1 MPHAVARLRAERVA
15 RSRKPFIARGSGS
28 ARCPRC
34 RVPVAFCLCALRPE
48 IQTRAGMCL
57 LMHDAEPMKPTNTGW
72 LVADIVVDTEAFG
85 WSRTHA
91 DPRLL
96 ALLRDPQRMPYVVF
110 PADGVAAGR
119 VVHEVEPPPGRR
131 PFFVLLDGTW
141 AAASRMFRA
150 SPYLDSLPVLS
161 FAPGEVSR
169 YRLRRARREGQLCTA
184 EVAALCLRLAGE
196 HDAAA
201 ALDGW
206 LDAFVARTESARRGG
221 AAGPIHP
228 C

>member
-1 MPHAVARLRAERVA
+1 MLHAVARLRAERVA
-15 RSRKPFIARGSGS
+15 RSRKPFVARGSGS
-28 ARCPRC
+28 ARCAGC
-34 RVPVAFCLCALRPE
+34 RVPAAFCLCALRPSVP
-48 IQTRAGMCL
+48 TRAGMCL

-72 LVADIVVDTEAFG
+72 LVADVVADTEAFG
-85 WSRTHA
+85 WARTHA

-96 ALLRDPQRMPYVVF
+96 ALLSDPRWTPYVVF
-110 PADGVAAGR
+110 PADGAAEGR
-119 VVHEVEPPPGRR
+119 VVRDAETTAGRR
-131 PFFVLLDGTW
+131 PLFVLLDGTW

-161 FAPGEVSR
+161 FAPEQVSR
-169 YRLRRARREGQLCTA
+169 YRLRRASREGQLCTA

-196 HDAAA
+196 DEAAR

-206 LDAFVARTESARRGG
+206 LDAFVARTEDARRGG
-221 AAGPIHP
+221 TPRAS